1 MERRVLGQEFSSWLW
16 AQARG
21 KEREEG
27 QPASPLAGLRVP
39 LRMRG
44 DMVGSLWHFLLH
56 PETFEEL
63 VLASQL

>member
-21 KEREEG
+21 KEKEEG
-27 QPASPLAGLRVP
+27 GPTSPLAGLGVP

-44 DMVGSLWHFLLH
+44 HRVGALWHLLLY
-56 PETFEEL
+56 PETLEEL
-63 VLASQL
+63 MLA